1 MDSALYCVRAKVRL
15 ACQCCRGRQAETRN
29 PEQAHNAAPVMLSLC
44 SCVCS
49 SSGWW
54 RPWVMTARDAE
65 KQRPSSRGCESP
77 SETRRPLGFQHPV
90 RLYLPR
96 SKAEHYLHHMGEKVL
111 ASFPV
116 QATIHFYNDDSDTE
130 EEEEEEDELMSCGSE
145 SENTP
150 ETARLFWKQ

>member
-29 PEQAHNAAPVMLSLC
+29 PEQAHN
-44 SCVCS
+44 